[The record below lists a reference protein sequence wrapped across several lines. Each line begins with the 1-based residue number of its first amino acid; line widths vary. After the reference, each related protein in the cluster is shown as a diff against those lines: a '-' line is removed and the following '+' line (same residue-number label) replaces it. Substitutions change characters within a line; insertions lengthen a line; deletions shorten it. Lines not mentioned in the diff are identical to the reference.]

1 MRLNEAKCRVLRLG
15 RGGPRYLDKL
25 GEEALESSRVEKDLG
40 VLVDEKLDVSQQC
53 ALAAQKANCVLGCI
67 TKRVS
72 SREREGIVPLC
83 SALVRPYVKHRV
95 QAWSP
100 QHRKDVALLEQV
112 QRRAT
117 KMARGLEHL
126 SCEERLREL
135 GLFSLEKRGLRG
147 DLNQRLTQTLTLAQH
162 LNQHLILNLRQSLI
176 LNLSQQLTLTHP
188 LTQSIALSLSLT
200 LSQTLAL
207 TIALTPALTVMVNLM
222 IILTLTQTLLS
233 GAGETDSRN
242 AI

>member
-1 MRLNEAKCRVLRLG
+1 MRLNEAQCRVLHLG

-53 ALAAQKANCVLGCI
+53 ALATQKANCVLGCI

-83 SALVRPYVKHRV
+83 SALVKPHVKHRV

-135 GLFSLEKRGLRG
+135 GLFSLEKRGPRG
-147 DLNQRLTQTLTLAQH
+147 DLNQRLTQTLTLTQH

-176 LNLSQQLTLTHP
+176 LNLSQQLTLT
-188 LTQSIALSLSLT
+188 QSIALSLSLI

>member
-176 LNLSQQLTLTHP
+176 LNLSQQLTLT
-188 LTQSIALSLSLT
+188 QSIALSLSLI

>member
-1 MRLNEAKCRVLRLG
+1 MRLNEAQCRVLHLG

-83 SALVRPYVKHRV
+83 SALVRPHVKHRV

-135 GLFSLEKRGLRG
+135 GLFSLEKRGPRG

-176 LNLSQQLTLTHP
+176 LNLSQQLT

>member
-162 LNQHLILNLRQSLI
+162 LNQHLILNL
-176 LNLSQQLTLTHP
+176 SQQLTLTHP

>member
-1 MRLNEAKCRVLRLG
+1 MRLNEAQCRVLHLG

-176 LNLSQQLTLTHP
+176 LNLSQQLTLT
-188 LTQSIALSLSLT
+188 QSIALSLSLT

-207 TIALTPALTVMVNLM
+207 TIAPTPALTVMVNLM

>member
-1 MRLNEAKCRVLRLG
+1 MRLNEAQCRVLHLG

-135 GLFSLEKRGLRG
+135 GLFSLRREGS
-147 DLNQRLTQTLTLAQH
+147 A
-162 LNQHLILNLRQSLI
+162 
-176 LNLSQQLTLTHP
+176 
-188 LTQSIALSLSLT
+188 
-200 LSQTLAL
+200 
-207 TIALTPALTVMVNLM
+207 
-222 IILTLTQTLLS
+222 
-233 GAGETDSRN
+233 ETSWCPSCT
-242 AI
+242 

>member
-1 MRLNEAKCRVLRLG
+1 MRLNEAQCRVLHLG

-112 QRRAT
+112 QRRADL
-117 KMARGLEHL
+117 LEGSPVEKDLGVLVDEKLDMSQHCALAAQKANCVLGCIKKGVASREREAIVPLSALVRSHL
-126 SCEERLREL
+126 EYCI
-135 GLFSLEKRGLRG
+135 
-147 DLNQRLTQTLTLAQH
+147 QAWV
-162 LNQHLILNLRQSLI
+162 
-176 LNLSQQLTLTHP
+176 P
-188 LTQSIALSLSLT
+188 
-200 LSQTLAL
+200 
-207 TIALTPALTVMVNLM
+207 
-222 IILTLTQTLLS
+222 
-233 GAGETDSRN
+233 
-242 AI
+242 

>member
-1 MRLNEAKCRVLRLG
+1 MRLNEAKCRVLHLG

-147 DLNQRLTQTLTLAQH
+147 DLNQRLSQTLTLAQH

-176 LNLSQQLTLTHP
+176 LNLSQQLTLT
-188 LTQSIALSLSLT
+188 QSIALSLSLT

-207 TIALTPALTVMVNLM
+207 TIAPTPALTVMVNLM

>member
-1 MRLNEAKCRVLRLG
+1 MRLNEAQCRVLHLG

-83 SALVRPYVKHRV
+83 SALVKPHVKHRV

-176 LNLSQQLTLTHP
+176 LNLSQQLTLT
-188 LTQSIALSLSLT
+188 QSIALSLSLI

>member
-1 MRLNEAKCRVLRLG
+1 MRLNEAQCRVLHLG

-83 SALVRPYVKHRV
+83 SALVRPHVKHRV

-176 LNLSQQLTLTHP
+176 LNLSQQLTLT
-188 LTQSIALSLSLT
+188 QSIALSLSLT

>member
-1 MRLNEAKCRVLRLG
+1 MRLNEAQCRVLRLG

-176 LNLSQQLTLTHP
+176 LNLSQQLTLT
-188 LTQSIALSLSLT
+188 QSIALSLSLT

>member
-1 MRLNEAKCRVLRLG
+1 M
-15 RGGPRYLDKL
+15 
-25 GEEALESSRVEKDLG
+25 
-40 VLVDEKLDVSQQC
+40 
-53 ALAAQKANCVLGCI
+53 
-67 TKRVS
+67 
-72 SREREGIVPLC
+72 
-83 SALVRPYVKHRV
+83 KHRV

-176 LNLSQQLTLTHP
+176 LNLSQQLTLT
-188 LTQSIALSLSLT
+188 QS
-200 LSQTLAL
+200 
-207 TIALTPALTVMVNLM
+207 IALTPALTVMVNLM

>member
-1 MRLNEAKCRVLRLG
+1 MRLNEAQCRVLHLG

-83 SALVRPYVKHRV
+83 SALVRPHVKHRV

-176 LNLSQQLTLTHP
+176 LNLSQQLTLT
-188 LTQSIALSLSLT
+188 QSIALSLSLT

-207 TIALTPALTVMVNLM
+207 TIAPTPALTVMVNLM

>member
-1 MRLNEAKCRVLRLG
+1 MRLNEAQCRVLHLG

-83 SALVRPYVKHRV
+83 SALVRPHVKHRV

-147 DLNQRLTQTLTLAQH
+147 DLNQRLTQTLTLA
-162 LNQHLILNLRQSLI
+162 
-176 LNLSQQLTLTHP
+176 
-188 LTQSIALSLSLT
+188 
-200 LSQTLAL
+200 
-207 TIALTPALTVMVNLM
+207 
-222 IILTLTQTLLS
+222 
-233 GAGETDSRN
+233 
-242 AI
+242 

>member
-1 MRLNEAKCRVLRLG
+1 MRLNEAQCRVLHLG

-83 SALVRPYVKHRV
+83 SALVRPHVKHRV

-176 LNLSQQLTLTHP
+176 LNLSQQLTLT
-188 LTQSIALSLSLT
+188 QSIALSLSLI

>member
-1 MRLNEAKCRVLRLG
+1 MRLNEAQCRVLHLG

-147 DLNQRLTQTLTLAQH
+147 DLNQRLSQTLTLAQH

-176 LNLSQQLTLTHP
+176 LNLSQQLT

>member
-1 MRLNEAKCRVLRLG
+1 MRLNEAQCRVLHLG

-25 GEEALESSRVEKDLG
+25 GEEALESSRVERDLG

-100 QHRKDVALLEQV
+100 QHRKDVAFLEQV

-147 DLNQRLTQTLTLAQH
+147 DLNQHRILTQTQTPTQNQHLSQTPTVNQHLTQTLT
-162 LNQHLILNLRQSLI
+162 
-176 LNLSQQLTLTHP
+176 
-188 LTQSIALSLSLT
+188 
-200 LSQTLAL
+200 
-207 TIALTPALTVMVNLM
+207 
-222 IILTLTQTLLS
+222 
-233 GAGETDSRN
+233 
-242 AI
+242 

>member
-176 LNLSQQLTLTHP
+176 LNLSQQLTLT
-188 LTQSIALSLSLT
+188 QSIALSLSLT

>member
-83 SALVRPYVKHRV
+83 SALVRPHVKHRV

-176 LNLSQQLTLTHP
+176 LNLSQQLTLT
-188 LTQSIALSLSLT
+188 QSIALSLSLT

-207 TIALTPALTVMVNLM
+207 TIAPTPALTVMVNLM

>member
-83 SALVRPYVKHRV
+83 SALVRPHVKHRV

-176 LNLSQQLTLTHP
+176 LNLSQQLTLT
-188 LTQSIALSLSLT
+188 QSIALSLSLT